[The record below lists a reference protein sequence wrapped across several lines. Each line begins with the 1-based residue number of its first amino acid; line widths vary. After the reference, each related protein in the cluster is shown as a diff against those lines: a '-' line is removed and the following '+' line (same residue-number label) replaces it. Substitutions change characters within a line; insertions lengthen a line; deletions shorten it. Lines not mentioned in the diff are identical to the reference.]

1 MGDMDHSTEDGSKSD
16 DEGTVGTNALEAE
29 RRTVLAAALRESE
42 LRLHNLADNL
52 SNALVYQATVDPDGS
67 RRFTYL
73 SRGVERLNEL
83 SAEEVMADASLIYRQ
98 FLPESAQLVRDR
110 EEEALKNLTTL
121 HVEVRSL
128 LPSGRLRWFEFTS
141 TPRRLPDGLLVWDG
155 VEVDITERKQVEEEL
170 ERRVKARTEELTA
183 ANERLQA
190 EIAERSKVQDLLLE
204 SEERYRSL
212 FVDSRDANTIVS
224 PDRGFLAANP
234 AAIELFACTDEQ
246 DFTSHTPASLSPE
259 FQPDGVRSTDKAQE
273 MMGLALANGSH
284 FFEWMHRRADGTE
297 FPATIMLS
305 RFEHRAERLLMSTV
319 RDVTVS
325 KQAEKRLKDSEARY
339 RALFD
344 QAVDGIAFLSVDGES
359 LLVNEAFAKMHGYDT
374 PQEMEHLR
382 LLEVDTP
389 ETAQLAPERL
399 RRLLDGEAMAFEVEH
414 YRKDGSTFPLHVSCN
429 VIEFDGRKYF
439 LGFHQD
445 ITERKQTEAAL
456 RELQRQYQ
464 AVVEG
469 QTEVICRLSPD
480 GRLLFVN
487 DTFCR
492 FLGLAKEELLGKVWT
507 PRAHPEDV
515 ERVQSELGR
524 LSPKN
529 PVVVVENRVRS
540 EEGMLRWIQFINRG
554 FFDTDG
560 KLLEIQAVGRDVTE
574 RKYAE
579 DRLKESEERYRGIF
593 DESVVAIFV
602 LDKDK
607 SFINANEAGLELIG
621 YSREELLGMHIAQV
635 DAEPDDTLDA
645 QRTVLS
651 GRRITNYEHRLR
663 RKNGTVVEAL
673 NNSRPLMDSFGNVAG
688 ILTTLIDITDLKRAE
703 AERRSFEDQMRHTQK
718 LESLGV
724 MAGGIAHDFNN
735 ILHII
740 LANAHHSQKVVPEVS
755 AARPFVDN
763 IERAANRAAV
773 LTRQMLA
780 YSGRG
785 RFLCQELDMGELVR
799 EITHLVRSSV
809 SKKVTLQTKLSGD
822 LAFIEADAA
831 QIQQVLMNLVLNA
844 TEALDEEHGGL
855 VTVSAAA
862 LHCTEDYLRGSRA
875 LFTPPAG
882 EYVCVEV
889 SDTGCGMGEETV
901 DRRFD
906 PFFTTKFTGRG
917 LGMSAVLG
925 IVRGHRGAIMV
936 DSAVGKGT
944 TVRVLFPASVKA
956 AHAVPEGVPESHAAA
971 AQKAHTILFVDDE
984 PDMLEIGAFMLEDMG
999 YSVVTATGGMEA
1011 VEALC
1016 VRGGDVDCAVLDL
1029 SMPHMDGAQT
1039 LLELRRIKP
1048 DIRAILTSGYAQEDL
1063 EARLAGQKVDAVMT
1077 KPYDFSALSLKLR
1090 EILS

>member
-1 MGDMDHSTEDGSKSD
+1 MGDMDHSSGDDLKSD
-16 DEGTVGTNALEAE
+16 DEGSAGLQALEVE
-29 RRTVLAAALRESE
+29 RRAQLAAALRESE
-42 LRLHNLADNL
+42 LRLHKLADNL
-52 SNALVYQATVDPDGS
+52 SGAMVYQATVEPDGA

-73 SRGVERLNEL
+73 SRSLERLNEL
-83 SAEEVMADASLIYRQ
+83 SVEAVLADATLIYRQ
-98 FLPESAQLVRDR
+98 FLPESAQLVRER

-121 HVEVRSL
+121 RVEVRSL
-128 LPSGRLRWFEFTS
+128 LPSGLLRWFEFTS
-141 TPRRLPDGLLVWDG
+141 TPRYLPDSLLVWDG

-170 ERRVKARTEELTA
+170 ERRVSERTAELTA
-183 ANERLQA
+183 SNQQLQSEIEERNAVQRLLQ
-190 EIAERSKVQDLLLE
+190 E

-212 FVDSRDANTIVS
+212 YMDSRDANMMVAQ
-224 PDRGFLAANP
+224 DRGFLAANP
-234 AAIELFACTDEQ
+234 AAIKLFGCRDEQ
-246 DFTSHTPASLSPE
+246 DFTDHTPASLSPE
-259 FQPDGVRSTDKAQE
+259 CQPDGARSTDKAQE
-273 MMGLALANGSH
+273 MMDLALAKGSH
-284 FFEWMHRRADGTE
+284 FFEWTHCRVDGTE
-297 FPATIMLS
+297 FPATVMLS
-305 RFEHRAERLLMSTV
+305 RFEHRAERLLMATV

-325 KQAEKRLKDSEARY
+325 KQAEKLLRDSEARY

-344 QAVDGIAFLSVDGES
+344 QAVDGIVFLSLDGKS
-359 LLVNEAFAKMHGYDT
+359 LLVNGAFAKMHGYDS

-382 LLEVDTP
+382 LRELDTP
-389 ETAQLAPERL
+389 ETAQLEPERM
-399 RRLLDGEAMAFEVEH
+399 RRLVDGEAMAFEVEH
-414 YRKDGSTFPLHVSCN
+414 YRKDGAVFPLHVSSN
-429 VIEFDGRKYF
+429 IIEFGGNQYL
-439 LGFHQD
+439 LGFYHD
-445 ITERKQTEAAL
+445 ITGQKQ
-456 RELQRQYQ
+456 
-464 AVVEG
+464 
-469 QTEVICRLSPD
+469 
-480 GRLLFVN
+480 
-487 DTFCR
+487 
-492 FLGLAKEELLGKVWT
+492 
-507 PRAHPEDV
+507 
-515 ERVQSELGR
+515 
-524 LSPKN
+524 
-529 PVVVVENRVRS
+529 
-540 EEGMLRWIQFINRG
+540 
-554 FFDTDG
+554 
-560 KLLEIQAVGRDVTE
+560 
-574 RKYAE
+574 
-579 DRLKESEERYRGIF
+579 
-593 DESVVAIFV
+593 
-602 LDKDK
+602 
-607 SFINANEAGLELIG
+607 
-621 YSREELLGMHIAQV
+621 
-635 DAEPDDTLDA
+635 
-645 QRTVLS
+645 
-651 GRRITNYEHRLR
+651 
-663 RKNGTVVEAL
+663 
-673 NNSRPLMDSFGNVAG
+673 
-688 ILTTLIDITDLKRAE
+688 AE
-703 AERRSFEDQMRHTQK
+703 AERRSLEDQMRHTQK

-844 TEALDEEHGGL
+844 TEALDEEDGGL

-901 DRRFD
+901 DRLFD

>member
-1 MGDMDHSTEDGSKSD
+1 MMD
-16 DEGTVGTNALEAE
+16 
-29 RRTVLAAALRESE
+29 
-42 LRLHNLADNL
+42 
-52 SNALVYQATVDPDGS
+52 
-67 RRFTYL
+67 
-73 SRGVERLNEL
+73 
-83 SAEEVMADASLIYRQ
+83 
-98 FLPESAQLVRDR
+98 
-110 EEEALKNLTTL
+110 
-121 HVEVRSL
+121 
-128 LPSGRLRWFEFTS
+128 
-141 TPRRLPDGLLVWDG
+141 
-155 VEVDITERKQVEEEL
+155 
-170 ERRVKARTEELTA
+170 
-183 ANERLQA
+183 
-190 EIAERSKVQDLLLE
+190 
-204 SEERYRSL
+204 
-212 FVDSRDANTIVS
+212 
-224 PDRGFLAANP
+224 
-234 AAIELFACTDEQ
+234 
-246 DFTSHTPASLSPE
+246 
-259 FQPDGVRSTDKAQE
+259 
-273 MMGLALANGSH
+273 LALAKGSH
-284 FFEWMHRRADGTE
+284 FFEWTHCRVDGTE
-297 FPATIMLS
+297 FPATVMLS
-305 RFEHRAERLLMSTV
+305 RFEHRAERLLMATV

-325 KQAEKRLKDSEARY
+325 KQAEKLLRDSEARY

-344 QAVDGIAFLSVDGES
+344 QAVDGIVFLSLDGKS
-359 LLVNEAFAKMHGYDT
+359 LLVNGAFAKMHGYDS

-382 LLEVDTP
+382 LRELDTP
-389 ETAQLAPERL
+389 ETAQLEPERM
-399 RRLLDGEAMAFEVEH
+399 RRLVDGEAMAFEVEH
-414 YRKDGSTFPLHVSCN
+414 YRKDGAVFPLHVSSN
-429 VIEFDGRKYF
+429 IIEFGGNQYL
-439 LGFHQD
+439 LGFYHD
-445 ITERKQTEAAL
+445 ITGQKQ
-456 RELQRQYQ
+456 
-464 AVVEG
+464 
-469 QTEVICRLSPD
+469 
-480 GRLLFVN
+480 
-487 DTFCR
+487 
-492 FLGLAKEELLGKVWT
+492 
-507 PRAHPEDV
+507 
-515 ERVQSELGR
+515 
-524 LSPKN
+524 
-529 PVVVVENRVRS
+529 
-540 EEGMLRWIQFINRG
+540 
-554 FFDTDG
+554 
-560 KLLEIQAVGRDVTE
+560 
-574 RKYAE
+574 
-579 DRLKESEERYRGIF
+579 
-593 DESVVAIFV
+593 
-602 LDKDK
+602 
-607 SFINANEAGLELIG
+607 
-621 YSREELLGMHIAQV
+621 
-635 DAEPDDTLDA
+635 
-645 QRTVLS
+645 
-651 GRRITNYEHRLR
+651 
-663 RKNGTVVEAL
+663 
-673 NNSRPLMDSFGNVAG
+673 
-688 ILTTLIDITDLKRAE
+688 AE
-703 AERRSFEDQMRHTQK
+703 AERRSLEDQMRHTQK

-809 SKKVTLQTKLSGD
+809 SKKVALHTKLPGD
-822 LAFIEADAA
+822 PVFIEADAA

-844 TEALDEEHGGL
+844 TEALDEEDGGL

-901 DRRFD
+901 ERLFD

-925 IVRGHRGAIMV
+925 IVRGHGGAIMV

-944 TVRVLFPASVKA
+944 TVRVLFPAAGKTA
-956 AHAVPEGVPESHAAA
+956 LAVPEGVPGAAA
-971 AQKAHTILFVDDE
+971 AAPGKARTILFVDDE